1 MINKFAHKI
10 AVTMGAQLQVDRD
23 KVDVFAYGLEIILG
37 ALVQLTL
44 LIWLSLIMDV
54 FTTTM
59 ICMVAFAS
67 LRCFGGGI
75 HLSTYSG
82 CLIVGIT
89 MLLALGKLATI
100 AVGIETLVVISIA
113 TLLMGIFTT
122 FKWVPAGTAKKQIK
136 DRTIRLRQ
144 RKKTFLTLIVWSI
157 IILLLITQQSTA
169 HAFAAVLGAFSSLFL
184 ITPWGYGAVQALE
197 NILKLP
203 ERGVNDV

>member
-1 MINKFAHKI
+1 
-10 AVTMGAQLQVDRD
+10 MGAQLQAERDRI
-23 KVDVFAYGLEIILG
+23 DVFTYGLEIILG

-44 LIWLSLIMDV
+44 LIWLSLIMGV

-59 ICMVAFAS
+59 ICTVAFAA
-67 LRCFGGGI
+67 LRCYGGGV

-82 CLIVGIT
+82 CLIVGVT

-100 AVGIETLVVISIA
+100 DIGIEVLVIISTA

-144 RKKTFLTLIVWSI
+144 RKKTFLTLIMWSI
-157 IILLLITQQSTA
+157 ITWLLITQQSTA
-169 HAFAAVLGAFSSLFL
+169 PAFAAVLGAFSSLFL

-203 ERGVNDV
+203 ERGANDV